1 MGTLQIV
8 QNLIVEQFDLKFEEL
23 APEVRLDSIGLD
35 SLSIAEFT
43 FILEDKLNIRIPD
56 ERVELKTI
64 ADVTNLIDKVLN
76 EQNSLAS

>member
-8 QNLIVEQFDLKFEEL
+8 QNLIVEQFDLKLEEL
-23 APEVRLDSIGLD
+23 APEAHLDSIGLD

-43 FILEDKLNIRIPD
+43 FILEDKLNIQIPD

-76 EQNSLAS
+76 GQNSLAS